1 MSPCI
6 AWKGPT
12 AYWLHREPGVRR
24 LLWTRLNSR
33 TEREAREEAKI
44 LAAEKLLG
52 RRADGRRPADQPND
66 IAWEALVKM
75 YLEACE
81 GDGNCKATL
90 ERKRLHFNQ
99 IDRLMGVAM
108 LSGWT
113 LDKLDDFKLRSRR
126 AGLSP
131 GATNKALTY
140 IKAVLRLARRKKY
153 ATLSADDLAEI
164 KQVKRSTVTP
174 PYYTVEDVARILA
187 FASPFWRVAML
198 LGWFG
203 GLRRGE
209 AMALRWKDVDFKRRE
224 LHIADRVDWRSKT
237 RRSRTVPIHDDLL
250 AVLTEWKA
258 VCPAGELVLPWDG
271 DKNTFARSFKRLRKR
286 AGLTEGTFKSLRHGF
301 GTGLM
306 QADVNAMKAQAAM
319 GHNSVRTTRI
329 YTHVR
334 ASDLH
339 QAINSLPSPL
349 RLAGE
354 VSNQPS
360 NQNANIDQ
368 SVAH

>member
-6 AWKGPT
+6 AWKGST

-33 TEREAREEAKI
+33 TEREAREEAKV

-52 RRADGRRPADQPND
+52 RRADARRPSDQQND
-66 IAWEALVKM
+66 VAWEALVKM

-99 IDRLMGVAM
+99 IDRLMGVTM

-126 AGLSP
+126 SGLSP

-153 ATLSADDLAEI
+153 ATLSADDLADI
-164 KQVKRSTVTP
+164 KQVKKSAVIP

-187 FASPFWRVAML
+187 FASPFWRVATL
-198 LGWFG
+198 LGWLG

-209 AMALRWKDVDFKRRE
+209 AMAIRWRDVDFKRRE

-250 AVLTEWKA
+250 AVLTDWKA

-319 GHNSVRTTRI
+319 GHNSVRTTQI

-349 RLAGE
+349 RLVGE
-354 VSNQPS
+354 ISNQPS
-360 NQNANIDQ
+360 NQNVNIDQ
-368 SVAH
+368 SGAH